1 MAKQGQKA
9 SKSGGSKVISR
20 DIQTTKGYAP
30 TQVPRNL
37 SMGGKKSK

>member
-1 MAKQGQKA
+1 MAKGQKS
-9 SKSGGSKVISR
+9 SKSGGNKVISR
-20 DIQTTKGYAP
+20 DVQAQKGYAP